1 MENEIPPG
9 GPPSVAVMVCRRC
22 NARFNVLPKHTFSV
36 RCPTCD
42 GALEATSRLAVP
54 TPRPGASEETIG
66 RVIGGCRILEVIG
79 RGAFGTVYRAE
90 HVALKREVAVKM
102 LFITPRKRPLL
113 KRLVFEAR
121 TIAKIEHPNI
131 VQVHDVGVHA
141 PFLFIVMQLLRGET
155 LQQQMEAG
163 EILPDEGV
171 RIVRQIARGLL
182 AAHVKGVLHR
192 DVKPSNV
199 IVLGEVCKL
208 VDFGLARDL
217 AVGDEYSGMVVG
229 TPYYISPE
237 QWSGR
242 SVDARSDLYSLGAIL
257 YQIVTG
263 RPPFQGKTMSELMQQ
278 HLRSIP
284 PLPHHLN
291 RSVSEELS
299 AVVMKLL
306 AKDPERRYA
315 SARALLEDLDRYE
328 RREQVVAMNESRR
341 LVRCRICDTLNPST
355 LSNCKICGESLA
367 PMGPLEVELRPDEFS
382 CPGCQATIRWG
393 AAGCP
398 TCGRAF
404 CAKCRRRLPALKGMC
419 EFCGTG

>member
-1 MENEIPPG
+1 
-9 GPPSVAVMVCRRC
+9 MVCRRC
-22 NARFNVLPKHTFSV
+22 NSRFNVLPKHTFSV

-42 GALEATSRLAVP
+42 SSLEPANRLAAA
-54 TPRPGASEETIG
+54 TPRPGSPEETIG

-102 LFITPRKRPLL
+102 VPFTARKRPLL

-121 TIAKIEHPNI
+121 TIAKVEHPNI
-131 VQVHDVGVHA
+131 VQVHDVGVHF
-141 PFLFIVMQLLRGET
+141 PFLFIVMQLLRGQT
-155 LQQQMEAG
+155 LEQQMEAG
-163 EILPDEGV
+163 EILPHEGV
-171 RIVRQIARGLL
+171 QIVRQIARGLL

-199 IVLGEVCKL
+199 IVIGEVCKL

-217 AVGDEYSGMVVG
+217 AAGDEFSGMVVG

-237 QWSGR
+237 QWSGKA
-242 SVDARSDLYSLGAIL
+242 VDARSDLYSLGAIL
-257 YQIVTG
+257 YQILTG
-263 RPPFQGKTMSELMQQ
+263 RPPFQGKTMSEMMQQ

-306 AKDPERRYA
+306 AKEPERRYTDA
-315 SARALLEDLDRYE
+315 KALLEDLDRYD
-328 RREQVVAMNESRR
+328 RREQVAAMTESRR
-341 LVRCRICDTLNPST
+341 LVRCQICDTLNPST
-355 LSNCKICGESLA
+355 LANCKICGELMA
-367 PMGPLEVELRPDEFS
+367 PPVALEVDLRSDEFN
-382 CPGCQATIRWG
+382 CPGCEAVIRFGAT
-393 AAGCP
+393 ACP
-398 TCGRAF
+398 SCGRAL
-404 CAKCRRRLPALKGMC
+404 CAGCRRRLPALKGMC